1 MAVGSR
7 SSLCYRVRR
16 CLNKQEGRK
25 ERTKKYKQTR
35 KTIKEV
41 TILVMVCEP
50 APTPLSP
57 ALTLT
62 PALGGRDSPWCSLPA
77 TPALRGPESPTWG

>member
-7 SSLCYRVRR
+7 SSLCYRVRC
-16 CLNKQEGRK
+16 CLNKKEGRK

-41 TILVMVCEP
+41 TILVMVREP
-50 APTPLSP
+50 APPSP

>member
-1 MAVGSR
+1 MGSR
-7 SSLCYRVRR
+7 SSLCYRVRC
-16 CLNKQEGRK
+16 CLNKKEGRK
-25 ERTKKYKQTR
+25 ERTKKIQTN
-35 KTIKEV
+35 KKNNTIKEV
-41 TILVMVCEP
+41 TILVMVCNP